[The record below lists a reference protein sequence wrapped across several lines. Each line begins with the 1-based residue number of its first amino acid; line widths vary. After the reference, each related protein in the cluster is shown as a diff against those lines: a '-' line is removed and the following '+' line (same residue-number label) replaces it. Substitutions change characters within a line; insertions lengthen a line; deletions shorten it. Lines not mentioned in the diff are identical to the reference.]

1 MLLRLNLCSSVAP
14 FHREIHRCT
23 KAMMSTVT
31 WWHRHASAHGW
42 RRWMLQSHLRAVEGA
57 ASWHIWTYTSKY
69 PCFHLQVDARDGQH
83 SVCFCCFW
91 MLLKYVWSWLETDA
105 CDNEIQILNPAEWRG
120 NLHKM
125 PSASSKCIKSWACL
139 VTCDMTKTNTCL
151 LWFTVMHEAPCIHS
165 MSLVPPSILDLN
177 VTRDRFTSQVGVWEK
192 CICSICIFQMW
203 SMPKT
208 GCLVCRWTST

>member
-1 MLLRLNLCSSVAP
+1 MVASTRIGPWLEKMDAAVAP
-14 FHREIHRCT
+14 PSGWRCGKLTYLDIYLQVPVFSPASRCT
-23 KAMMSTVT
+23 
-31 WWHRHASAHGW
+31 
-42 RRWMLQSHLRAVEGA
+42 
-57 ASWHIWTYTSKY
+57 
-69 PCFHLQVDARDGQH
+69 CDGQH
-83 SVCFCCFW
+83 CVCFCCFW